1 MSIIRK
7 TMITPFI
14 CIDTY
19 TLYISLSLTYFWFS
33 QQSCQWC
40 SLGKI
45 QMQETIIC
53 RKMFILFNI
62 YNDVIYKWKYHM
74 QKDSHPCSSYIMM
87 KKSKY
92 KCQPLSEWFDIVNP
106 YATRLKILIQ
116 SLYITK
122 KNFFVIL
129 LRENKKNV
137 KLYMYY
143 YYNHRNISINLDT
156 SSVATTVKCRG
167 S

>member
-1 MSIIRK
+1 
-7 TMITPFI
+7 MITPFI

-92 KCQPLSEWFDIVNP
+92 KCQPLSEWFDK
-106 YATRLKILIQ
+106 YSQ
-116 SLYITK
+116 SICY
-122 KNFFVIL
+122 
-129 LRENKKNV
+129 
-137 KLYMYY
+137 
-143 YYNHRNISINLDT
+143 
-156 SSVATTVKCRG
+156 TVKNINTKSIYHKEKFLCHSVKRKQEKCKVIYVLLLQP
-167 S
+167 